1 MKILLLNQA
10 FYPDVVSTAQHAAD
24 LAASLVEAGHEVTVV
39 AAARGY
45 DDPTMRFRSRE
56 SWRGVRIIRVPLTGL
71 GKARRWRRAADFAS
85 FMFNC
90 TIRLLLLP
98 RFDVVI
104 AMTSPPLISFLAAL
118 MVPIKARKLLFWS
131 MDLNPDE
138 AVAAGWLRRG
148 SWPARLLDVLMVY
161 SMRRA
166 DRVVALDRFMQRRIQ
181 AKDIDTAKVLVIP
194 PWSHDDMV
202 RFDPEQRERFREARG
217 LTGKFVVMY
226 SGNHS
231 PCHPLDS
238 LLQAAERMAKRD
250 DIVFVFMGGG
260 SEFRK
265 PQALVERG
273 VSNVV
278 CLPYQPAHELAA
290 SLSAADL
297 HVVVMGNSFVGIVH
311 PCKIY
316 NIVAVGA
323 PFLYIGPPE
332 SHITDL
338 IAQLSGNGSV
348 FVSGHGEVESI
359 IRNILHAAQQ
369 RSADRS
375 HARGSA
381 SQFSRQALIP
391 QIIGIV
397 EEMSASRRQRTAV
410 ASASQSHHSS

>member
-45 DDPTMRFRSRE
+45 DDPSLRFRSRE
-56 SWRGVRIIRVPLTGL
+56 IWRGVRIIRVPLTGL

-85 FMFNC
+85 FMVSC
-90 TIRLLLLP
+90 TVRLLLLP

-118 MVPIKARKLLFWS
+118 IVPIKARKLLFWS

-138 AVAAGWLRRG
+138 AVAAGWLRRD

-166 DRVVALDRFMQRRIQ
+166 ERVVALDRFMQQRIQ
-181 AKDIDTAKVLVIP
+181 AKDIGTGKILVVP
-194 PWSHDDMV
+194 PWSHDNLV
-202 RFDPEQRERFREARG
+202 CFDAEQRDRFRQTHG

-238 LLQAAERMAKRD
+238 LLQAAERMAQRD
-250 DIVFVFMGGG
+250 DIVFVFIGGG

-265 PQALVERG
+265 PLALAQRG
-273 VSNVV
+273 APNII
-278 CLPYQPAHELAA
+278 CFPYKPAEGLSA

-297 HVVVMGNSFVGIVH
+297 HVVVMGSAFVGIIH

-316 NIVAVGA
+316 NILAVGA

-338 IAQLSGNGSV
+338 IAQLTGDGSV

-359 IRNILHAAQQ
+359 IRNILRAAQQ

-375 HARGSA
+375 YARGFA

-397 EEMSASRRQRTAV
+397 EEMSPSRRQRTAV